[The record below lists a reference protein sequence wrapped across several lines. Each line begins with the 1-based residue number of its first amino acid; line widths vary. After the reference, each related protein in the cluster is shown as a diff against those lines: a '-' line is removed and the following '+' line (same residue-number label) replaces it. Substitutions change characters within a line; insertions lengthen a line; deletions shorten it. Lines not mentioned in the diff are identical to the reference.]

1 MVNFNYCNPARIIFG
16 KDTERELPGQ
26 IEKYGHKVLLHYG
39 GGSIKKTGL
48 YDKIVGILNEAGIP
62 FVELG
67 GVQPNPR
74 LSLVYKGI
82 ELCRKED
89 VDFIL
94 AVGGGS
100 TIDSAKAIAIGVPYD
115 GDVWDFFDNK
125 LVPHVTL
132 PVASVLTIPAAGSES
147 SDGSVI
153 TNDTLNLKH
162 PASSEEMIPKFT
174 IMNPENTFS
183 LPPYQTAC
191 GATDIMAHLMER
203 YFTTV
208 GHVDVT
214 DRLIEGTFRTM
225 LYNTPKV
232 LRNPNDY
239 DARAEVM
246 WAGTVAH
253 NNLFQMGRI
262 PDWGSHNIEHELSA
276 IYDIAHGAGLAIV
289 FPAWMKY
296 VYKTDIKRF
305 VQYAVRM
312 FDVDLSFADDE
323 EIALEGIRRLESFS
337 KSIGMPTRLSDIGI
351 GDERIDEMAE
361 KAVMYGPLGNFK
373 PLYKEDVAAILR
385 LAL

>member
-1 MVNFNYCNPARIIFG
+1 MVNFNFYNPARIIFG
-16 KDTERELPGQ
+16 KDTEKELPAQ
-26 IEKYGHKVLLHYG
+26 IQKFGSKVLLHYG
-39 GGSIKKTGL
+39 GGSIKKIGL
-48 YDKIVGILNEAGIP
+48 YDKIVKILKDAGIP

-74 LSLVYKGI
+74 LSLVYEGI
-82 ELCRKED
+82 QLCKKEN

-115 GDVWDFFDNK
+115 GDVWDFYDNK
-125 LVPHVTL
+125 GEPKEIL

-162 PASSEEMIPKFT
+162 SVGCELMIPKFT

-208 GHVDVT
+208 PNVDVS
-214 DRLIEGTFRTM
+214 DRLIEATFRSM
-225 LYNTPKV
+225 LYNVPKV

-239 DARAEVM
+239 DARAEIM

-253 NNLFQMGRI
+253 NNLYQMGRI

-312 FDVDLSFADDE
+312 FDVDLAFADDE
-323 EIALEGIRRLESFS
+323 EIALEGIRRLEAFS
-337 KSIGMPTRLSDIGI
+337 KSIGMPTRLADIGI
-351 GDERIDEMAE
+351 CGDRIDEMAK
-361 KAVMYGPLGNFK
+361 KAVMYGPIGKFK
-373 PLYKEDVAAILR
+373 PLYEEDVAAILR